1 MQPVNGCSRFS
12 PVHDVGTPKTDRPRP
27 SARRPSRPPPLSSR
41 PWTCRKGMCIRIRL
55 LRRPR
60 CRLCMAHSMRGGRRG
75 ARLVARSFGRSVGR
89 SVDGGTPYF
98 AISPPPSTP
107 LLPLAL
113 AVSRS
118 PVEIA
123 MILSGGI
130 IGIHLQDE
138 RGRSECTFSVAH
150 RDASNTHAL
159 A

>member
-1 MQPVNGCSRFS
+1 MDLQERH
-12 PVHDVGTPKTDRPRP
+12 VHSHPLA
-27 SARRPSRPPPLSSR
+27 SAAALPTMYGAFNA
-41 PWTCRKGMCIRIRL
+41 WRKE
-55 LRRPR
+55 
-60 CRLCMAHSMRGGRRG
+60 RGEIG
-75 ARLVARSFGRSVGR
+75 RSFIRSVGR